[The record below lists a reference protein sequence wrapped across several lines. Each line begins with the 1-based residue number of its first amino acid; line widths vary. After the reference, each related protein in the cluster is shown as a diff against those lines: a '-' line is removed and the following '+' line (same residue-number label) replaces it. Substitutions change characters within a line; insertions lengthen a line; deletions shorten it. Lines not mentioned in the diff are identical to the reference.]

1 MRRLPAHYAV
11 AQAVHRRYGTTYYL
25 ATQVLPRERRRHVY
39 ALYAFCRLADEI
51 VDGDGGTSA
60 HDRASA
66 LIGLERQFW
75 RAWEGDTSD
84 PVLSALVETMRQ
96 TGLSPASIERF
107 LRSMAMDLTVTSY
120 ETWEDLCGYM
130 DGSAAVIGEMVLP
143 VLCPLPVPGTLG
155 PARQLGIA
163 FQMTN
168 FLRDVGE
175 DLGRGRVYLPAE
187 DLRRFGA
194 DPWARAVT
202 PGWVNLM
209 QYEMARTRRIYIEA
223 ERGIALLPAGS
234 AQCVRAAT
242 LLYRRILRKIE
253 ANGYDVF
260 TRRARVG
267 VALKASVAVG
277 EALSYAAARIC
288 RPLRPIA
295 VASSEAGPRWRQL
308 RHEP

>member
-1 MRRLPAHYAV
+1 MTRLPPNYAV
-11 AQAVHRRYGTTYYL
+11 AQSVHRRYGTTYYL
-25 ATQVLPRERRRHVY
+25 ATQVLPSERRRHIY

-51 VDGDGGTSA
+51 VDGDGLTSPI
-60 HDRASA
+60 DRANA
-66 LIGLERQFW
+66 LTGLEQRF
-75 RAWEGDTSD
+75 RSAWAGDTSE
-84 PVLSALVETMRQ
+84 PVLSAVVETMRQ
-96 TGLSPASIERF
+96 AGLGPATIGRF

-120 ETWEDLCGYM
+120 ETWDDLCGYM
-130 DGSAAVIGEMVLP
+130 DGSAAVIGEMVLR
-143 VLCPLPVPGTLG
+143 VLCPVPVPGTLG
-155 PARQLGIA
+155 PARQLGTA

-202 PGWVNLM
+202 PGWVKLM
-209 QYEMARTRRIYIEA
+209 QYEIARTRRIYVEA
-223 ERGIALLPAGS
+223 ERGIALLPEGS

-242 LLYRRILRKIE
+242 LLYRRILSKIE
-253 ANGYDVF
+253 ANRYDVF

-267 VALKASVAVG
+267 VALKASVAVV
-277 EALSYAAARIC
+277 EALSYAGAQVR

-295 VASSEAGPRWRQL
+295 AADSGPGPRWRQL
-308 RHEP
+308 RPEP